1 MEDTGNA
8 NDTRDYILQLL
19 SRVTDILTLPA
30 VIQRV
35 LEVTSDRNSSAAEL
49 TSIIE
54 GDPAL
59 TVKILSVANSAYYG
73 FMRKVSTISHAVV
86 VLGFQEIQ
94 NIVLSMS
101 VVKLFNRRGSVF
113 RERLW
118 RHSFAVGVATR
129 MIANYLKL
137 KMDGKY
143 FVGGLLHDIGKI
155 FLDQYVPEVYN
166 KLLAEMDLEDNIY
179 TYHKL
184 EESLCG
190 MTHAEIG
197 GKLLSSWT
205 FPSDIIEAVAFHH
218 SPGLSKKDPA
228 FVACVHLA
236 DILCT
241 IKGISPIKDNSF
253 LPMDKDILQI
263 IYTLRED
270 FDTED
275 ILGLL
280 SQLDLEIERQSSFVA
295 TFKI

>member
-1 MEDTGNA
+1 MEYTGNA
-8 NDTRDYILQLL
+8 NETGDHILQLL
-19 SRVTDILTLPA
+19 SRATDILTLPA
-30 VIQRV
+30 VIHRV
-35 LEVTSDRNSSAAEL
+35 LEITSDRNSSAADL
-49 TSIIE
+49 TNIIE

-73 FMRKVSTISHAVV
+73 FMRKVSTVSHAVV
-86 VLGFQEIQ
+86 VLGFHEIQ

-101 VVKLFNRRGSVF
+101 VIKLFDRRGSVF
-113 RERLW
+113 REKLW
-118 RHSFAVGVATR
+118 RHSFSVGVATR

-155 FLDQYVPEVYN
+155 FLDQYVPDVYN
-166 KLLAEMDLEDNIY
+166 KLLTEMDLEDNIY

-184 EESLCG
+184 EESFCG

-218 SPGLSKKDPA
+218 SPGLSKEDPA

-236 DILCT
+236 DIICT

-253 LPMDKDILQI
+253 LPIDKDILQVV
-263 IYTLRED
+263 YTLKEN

-275 ILGLL
+275 ILRLL

-295 TFKI
+295 TFKT